1 MNIKSLMPAAILL
14 AAGSV
19 FAGEFALTNNA
30 LQNKITYNGQDLVE
44 KISSKVLAQG
54 EFTPDAKKVSPPV
67 FPISGAKTPPRF
79 SGRKWHWRQIKRV
92 WKYLFWRT
100 TMLFSVTRAKRW
112 K

>member
-54 EFTPDAKKVSPPV
+54 EFTPDAKKSFTPG
-67 FPISGAKTPPRF
+67 ISNIWSENPASLF
-79 SGRKWHWRQIKRV
+79 RQEVALAADK
-92 WKYLFWRT
+92 K
-100 TMLFSVTRAKRW
+100 SVEISFLA
-112 K
+112 